1 MDSNVEKLILQV
13 DMGGSINSIKE
24 LKQHIESCK
33 GAMVGFGRETEE
45 YKALAKAAAE
55 EQEKL
60 NQIMIDSKSGTD
72 AAAGSYNALS
82 KEMAELKKQWRATA
96 DEMERAQLGEKINAI
111 NDQLKEMDA
120 SIGNYQRNVGNY
132 ANDFSKAMK
141 PLEGELTRIS
151 PSLGVIIKSFDTL
164 KGAINTTA
172 TAGVTGLK
180 KIKAAFMSNPIGI
193 LLTVIATEIAL
204 IAKNWDTVV
213 AGFTKGGI
221 KAEAQL
227 RNMHSQLEKNSQA
240 IKDQTE
246 LMRAKGASDEEVLLR
261 EIELMDQNIE
271 QWDEYIDLVINK
283 YGMHSDR
290 TLEAFDEL
298 NEKIEEQKEA
308 LVKARLSMESYLSS
322 IEKTE
327 AQSGMTKLEKEIDN
341 VKRKS
346 ESLKELAGTLF
357 DKGIINATEY
367 LSYIRRIKQDTELAI
382 KQAETNSKSGGGESK
397 WAKEER
403 EIQERNQKI
412 ADSFKTER
420 ELREAKYQEDLKLY
434 KKHRKDTA
442 LLDKEYKRDMDEL
455 TRKEEEAQKKAYEA
469 WNNRVNATLP
479 KITILKNAME
489 DTFDV
494 LENIAKVE
502 EALDGKKF
510 TENIQVSP
518 EIKQMLKDLG
528 TSESEWEV
536 FVSEAKKAYAET
548 YSAYI
553 GEKMKQLGWS
563 KENERKNAEEI
574 FNINN
579 AWWAKDANNR
589 IKIDKD
595 RAYSQ
600 IEIEE
605 ERAKA
610 LYEIQKEYL
619 DKEEAI
625 INATLANGSLPEEV
639 LTEYQDKLYEIRE
652 QKRQMDVLREK
663 EASDYRLELAHQEL
677 EAQLAMID
685 QINGAYQSFS
695 NDISTILGSIS
706 SLYEQNI
713 SLMEQD
719 GKVSEKEMERKKKGL
734 KALKI
739 VETTVACA
747 SIAADA
753 ASGIMSVWKGYA
765 AETGVINTETAAAT
779 GPAAAATKAAL
790 DAKSLTSAILKTA
803 MIATNATASMTAA
816 IAGTVASLKGMSSS
830 AGSSASAAATPTI
843 DPYQPNYTANLT
855 SQTETDNLVNAMS
868 NANIWVSVTDIERG
882 LGKAKVTQE
891 ESTF

>member
-82 KEMAELKKQWRATA
+82 KEMSELKKQWRATA
-96 DEMERAQLGEKINAI
+96 DEIERAQLGEKINAI
-111 NDQLKEMDA
+111 NDQLKDMDA

-141 PLEGELTRIS
+141 PLEGELSRIS
-151 PSLGVIIKSFDTL
+151 PSLGVIIKSFGTL
-164 KGAINTTA
+164 KGSINATA

-180 KIKAAFMSNPIGI
+180 KVKAAFMSNPIGI

-240 IKDQTE
+240 IKDQTK
-246 LMRAKGASDEEVLLR
+246 LMKAKGATDEEVLLR

-271 QWDEYIDLVINK
+271 QWDEYVDLVVDK
-283 YGMHSDR
+283 YGANSKKAN
-290 TLEAFDEL
+290 EAFDEL
-298 NEKIEEQKEA
+298 NKRIDEQKEK
-308 LVKARLSMESYLSS
+308 LRDARISMETYLTK
-322 IEKTE
+322 IEKNE
-327 AQSGMTKLEKEIDN
+327 AQSGMTKLEIEIDN
-341 VKRKS
+341 IKRNS
-346 ESLKELAGTLF
+346 EALKKVAGEMF
-357 DKGIINATEY
+357 NKGIINAKEY
-367 LSYIRRIKQDTELAI
+367 LSYLQRIREDEALAI
-382 KQAETNSKSGGGESK
+382 TQAETNSKSGGGESK

-412 ADSFKTER
+412 ADSFKTEKK
-420 ELREAKYQEDLKLY
+420 LREARYQEDLKLY
-434 KKHRKDTA
+434 KKHRKDTS

-455 TRKEEEAQKKAYEA
+455 TRKEEEAAKKARDA
-469 WNNRVNATLP
+469 WNNRVNASLP
-479 KITILKNAME
+479 KIEALKDAMTDAYDVME
-489 DTFDV
+489 D
-494 LENIAKVE
+494 IAKVE

-510 TENIQVSP
+510 TDNIQVSP

-536 FVSEAKKAYAET
+536 FVSEAKKAYAE
-548 YSAYI
+548 AYAAYVA
-553 GEKMKQLGWS
+553 EKMKKLGWS
-563 KENERKNAEEI
+563 KENERKTAEEI

-579 AWWAKDANNR
+579 AWWAEDANNR

-595 RAYSQ
+595 RAYTQ

-610 LYEIQKEYL
+610 LYEIQKAEL
-619 DKEEAI
+619 DKEEQI
-625 INATLANGSLPEEV
+625 IKATIANGSFPKEV
-639 LTEYQDKLYEIRE
+639 LEDYQDKLYEIKE

-663 EASDYRLELAHQEL
+663 EASEYRLELAQQEL
-677 EAQLAMID
+677 DAQLAMID
-685 QINGAYQSFS
+685 QFNEAYQSFS
-695 NDISTILGSIS
+695 NDISTILGSIA

-713 SLMEQD
+713 SLMEQGGD
-719 GKVSEKEMERKKKGL
+719 VSEKEMERKKKGL

-779 GPAAAATKAAL
+779 GPAATATKAAL

-803 MIATNATASMTAA
+803 MITTNATASMTAA

-830 AGSSASAAATPTI
+830 AGSSAAATPTI

-868 NANIWVSVTDIERG
+868 NANIWVSVSDIERG

>member
-45 YKALAKAAAE
+45 YKALAKTAAE

-82 KEMAELKKQWRATA
+82 KEMSELKKQWRATA
-96 DEMERAQLGEKINAI
+96 DEIERAQLGEKINAI
-111 NDQLKEMDA
+111 NDQLKDMDA

-141 PLEGELTRIS
+141 PLEGELSRIN
-151 PSLGVIIKSFDTL
+151 PSLGVIIKSFGTL
-164 KGAINTTA
+164 KGSINATA

-180 KIKAAFMSNPIGI
+180 KVKAAFMSNPIGI

-213 AGFTKGGI
+213 MAFTKGGV
-221 KAEAQL
+221 KAEAVLQ
-227 RNMHSQLEKNSQA
+227 NTHKQLEKNNQA
-240 IKDQTE
+240 IKEQTE
-246 LMRAKGASDEEVLLR
+246 LMKAKGATDEEVLLR

-271 QWDEYIDLVINK
+271 QWDEYVDLVVEK
-283 YGMHSDR
+283 YGQKSKKAK
-290 TLEAFDEL
+290 EAFDEL

-308 LVKARLSMESYLSS
+308 LVKARNSMEEYLSK
-322 IEKTE
+322 IEKNE
-327 AQSGMTKLEKEIDN
+327 AQSGMTKLEIEIDN
-341 VKRKS
+341 VKKKS
-346 ESLKELAGTLF
+346 ETLKKLAGKMF
-357 DKGIINATEY
+357 DEGILNAKEY
-367 LSYIRRIKQDTELAI
+367 QSYLQRIREDEALAI
-382 KQAETNSKSGGGESK
+382 KQATENNKSTGAGESK
-397 WAKEER
+397 WMKEER
-403 EIQERNQKI
+403 EIQERNKKI

-434 KKHRKDTA
+434 KKHKKDTA
-442 LLDKEYKRDMDEL
+442 LLDKEYKRDMDEI
-455 TRKEEEAQKKAYEA
+455 TRKEEEAQKKADEA
-469 WNNRVNATLP
+469 WTNRVNATLP
-479 KITILKNAME
+479 KITVLKDAME
-489 DTFDV
+489 EAFDV
-494 LENIAKVE
+494 LEDIAKVE
-502 EALDGKKF
+502 EALDGNTFGKNF
-510 TENIQVSP
+510 QITP
-518 EIKQMLKDLG
+518 EIKKMLDELG
-528 TSESEWEV
+528 TSESEWDV
-536 FVSEAKKAYAET
+536 FVAEAKKAYAET
-548 YSAYI
+548 YSAYVA
-553 GEKMKQLGWS
+553 EKMKEEGWS
-563 KENERKNAEEI
+563 KENERKTAEEI

-579 AWWAKDANNR
+579 AWWAEDANNR

-595 RAYSQ
+595 RAYTQ

-610 LYEIQKEYL
+610 LYEIQKAEL
-619 DKEEAI
+619 DKEEQI
-625 INATLANGSLPEEV
+625 IRATIANGSFPKEV
-639 LTEYQDKLYEIRE
+639 LEDYQDKLYEIKE

-663 EASDYRLELAHQEL
+663 EASEYRLELAQQEL
-677 EAQLAMID
+677 DAQLAMID
-685 QINGAYQSFS
+685 QFNEAYQSFS
-695 NDISTILGSIS
+695 NDISTILGSIA

-713 SLMEQD
+713 SLMEESGD
-719 GKVSEKEMERKKKGL
+719 VSEKEMERKKKGL

-803 MIATNATASMTAA
+803 MITTNATASMTAA

-830 AGSSASAAATPTI
+830 AGSSAAATPTI

-868 NANIWVSVTDIERG
+868 NANIWVSVSDIERG